1 MSNNLTNPGHS
12 IIRAAEEDSGGGGA
26 AVADPDRDMGLI
38 AGLDKF
44 LEENPD
50 ATGKEGSTETVEPIS
65 PSEEIVPSDD
75 SPPEKSGGVLTE
87 QEEDFGLPT
96 LGKEGGEKLE
106 EVSEEVSQFNEE
118 AFDDETTNE
127 VKGLDPAKGEA
138 WKKLKEELK
147 GYKKGEIQLP
157 EVQGKLEAL
166 EKENVTLRETA
177 DEVEAIKTRMRSVT
191 SRNAELLLEESDDYY
206 NGVVAPHK
214 EISSTIEALSEAK
227 GISEAEIWDV
237 IKENDAAKRI
247 TKLDELER
255 HIGGRNSLL
264 VQNMANDMRSIA
276 YKDKEMRDNAE
287 TIVGQSRNADARVQ
301 EERTATQVADF
312 KTSAKQAFGLHASKI
327 PGFADDSGILT
338 DAGRAAQAN
347 TTTVDVSALSSG
359 DLAYMAFTTEAL
371 PQSLRTIKSLE
382 KENRDLRVAAGGR
395 ASDILP
401 GGSNKKAVEDDI
413 DPKTGTPL
421 GLLDLMATQ
430 KFDSAI

>member
-50 ATGKEGSTETVEPIS
+50 ATAKEGSTETVEPIS

-214 EISSTIEALSEAK
+214 EISSTIEALS
-227 GISEAEIWDV
+227 
-237 IKENDAAKRI
+237 
-247 TKLDELER
+247 
-255 HIGGRNSLL
+255 
-264 VQNMANDMRSIA
+264 
-276 YKDKEMRDNAE
+276 
-287 TIVGQSRNADARVQ
+287 
-301 EERTATQVADF
+301 
-312 KTSAKQAFGLHASKI
+312 
-327 PGFADDSGILT
+327 
-338 DAGRAAQAN
+338 
-347 TTTVDVSALSSG
+347 
-359 DLAYMAFTTEAL
+359 
-371 PQSLRTIKSLE
+371 
-382 KENRDLRVAAGGR
+382 
-395 ASDILP
+395 
-401 GGSNKKAVEDDI
+401 
-413 DPKTGTPL
+413 
-421 GLLDLMATQ
+421 
-430 KFDSAI
+430 